1 MTHHT
6 HRKAAHAGN
15 GSSRAMAVARGLGW
29 FSVGLGALEILAPRG
44 VTRFFGLRGGE
55 RLVQACGVREL
66 ATGAGI
72 LASQRPAPW
81 MWGRVAGDA
90 ADLAALMAAYG
101 GGARN
106 RGNVGLALLAMAGVT
121 ALDVLCARSLGTRKP
136 RELKP
141 IRDYSDRVGLR
152 ASPDEMRGAARD
164 LKGRHRMGT
173 PEALR
178 PYTTA

>member
-6 HRKAAHAGN
+6 HRRAKRAGN
-15 GSSRAMAVARGLGW
+15 GSSRTMAVARGLGW
-29 FSVGLGALEILAPRG
+29 FSVGLGALEMLAPRG
-44 VTRFFGLRGGE
+44 VTRFLGLSGGE

-72 LASQRPAPW
+72 LASPRPGPW
-81 MWGRVAGDA
+81 MWSRVAGDA
-90 ADLAALMAAYG
+90 ADLAALMAVYG
-101 GGARN
+101 RGARN
-106 RGNVGLALLAMAGVT
+106 RGNVGLALLAVAGMT

-141 IRDYSDRVGLR
+141 VRDYSDRVGLR
-152 ASPDEMRGAARD
+152 ASPDQMRGAARD
-164 LKGRHRMGT
+164 LKERHRMGT